1 MNPELLNK
9 PCKFV
14 INRASNMD
22 AALLKE
28 ARNVVLMGFFILY
41 SVRKLELIIE
51 VGTWER

>member
-14 INRASNMD
+14 IDRASNMD

-28 ARNVVLMGFFILY
+28 ARNVVLMDFSFSIP
-41 SVRKLELIIE
+41 
-51 VGTWER
+51 